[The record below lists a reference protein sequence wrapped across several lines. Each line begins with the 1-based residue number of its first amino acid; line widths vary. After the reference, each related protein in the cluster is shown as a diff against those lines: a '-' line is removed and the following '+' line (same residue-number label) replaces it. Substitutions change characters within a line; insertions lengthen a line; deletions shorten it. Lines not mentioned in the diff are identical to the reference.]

1 MPPLTQA
8 SDAANKTYMPIS
20 LPPSHWTPGAATA
33 AATPWRPWLTSLESD
48 AAGTGGA
55 SARRWEMKRNC
66 SITPNQLLAVYLGL
80 CAVSLAIGVF
90 FLMQGAAMVLGFAG
104 LELAL
109 VGAAML
115 VFARHAG
122 DRESVSLHGRR
133 VQVEQLDAGVLSRN
147 EFRAEWLRVEPAA
160 GQGSLVEISGQG
172 RSIKLGRFV
181 RPELRAELA
190 SEMRQALRRACLCE
204 PPERHASDR
213 PTTR

>member
-1 MPPLTQA
+1 MPPLSQA
-8 SDAANKTYMPIS
+8 SDAANTTYMPIS
-20 LPPSHWTPGAATA
+20 LPPPHWTPSAATA
-33 AATPWRPWLTSLESD
+33 AAAPWRPWLSSSHGE
-48 AAGTGGA
+48 AAGAGG
-55 SARRWEMKRNC
+55 ARRWEMKRNC

-90 FLMQGAAMVLGFAG
+90 FLVQGAAMVLGFAG
-104 LELAL
+104 LELVL

-133 VQVEQLDAGVLSRN
+133 VQVEQLDAGVLSRS
-147 EFRAEWLRVEPAA
+147 EFRAEWLRIEPAA
-160 GQGSLVEISGQG
+160 GQGSLIELSGQG

-181 RPELRAELA
+181 RPELRTELA
-190 SEMRQALRRACLCE
+190 SELRQALRRACLCE
-204 PPERHASDR
+204 PHDHHAPPP